1 MEIFLLPFD
10 MINELFHSLFSITYW
25 YLLRLKGEVNVSLLV
40 VFFSKV
46 NATLHQI
53 ERLKGYYYQTINN
66 DIFCDKGEIG
76 C

>member
-1 MEIFLLPFD
+1 MEIDVFLL
-10 MINELFHSLFSITYW
+10 
-25 YLLRLKGEVNVSLLV
+25 LLIKCNFNGMGKQVYVNVSLLV

-46 NATLHQI
+46 NVTLHQI